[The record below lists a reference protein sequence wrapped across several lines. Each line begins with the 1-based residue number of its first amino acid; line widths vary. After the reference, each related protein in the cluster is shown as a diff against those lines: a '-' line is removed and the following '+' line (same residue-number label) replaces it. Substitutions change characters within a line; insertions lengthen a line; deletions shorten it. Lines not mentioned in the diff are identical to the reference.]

1 MGIFSSGRGKG
12 GKDTT
17 IVVTGVA
24 EMVARLK
31 EIKPSLVRDF
41 RKELRE
47 TAKGAASRIQ
57 SNIGTTPPISGMD
70 GANHRTDWGGAVAS
84 VSISLAGSR
93 RRDVTPLLKIKVDAP
108 KTAIGY
114 IIAENAGKGGPAG
127 STPQGANLIA
137 VLTDRLGTIKGKGK
151 GAQRQIAWR
160 YFWAERRELNKAAA
174 DIIARY
180 EKIATGELNA

>member
-1 MGIFSSGRGKG
+1 MAE
-12 GKDTT
+12 TE

-31 EIKPSLVRDF
+31 ELDPKQVTKL
-41 RKELRE
+41 RKELRKS
-47 TAKGAASRIQ
+47 TDNAASRIRA
-57 SNIGTTPPISGMD
+57 GVGVTPPMSGMG
-70 GANHRTDWGGAVAS
+70 GADHRTDWGGAITKVN
-84 VSISLAGSR
+84 ISFTGNK
-93 RRDVTPLLKIKVDAP
+93 RRDVTPLLKIRVDAP
-108 KTAIGY
+108 PTSVGY
-114 IIAENAGKGGPAG
+114 LIAENAGKRGPGGSQPR
-127 STPQGANLIA
+127 GAQLIA

-160 YFWAERRELNKAAA
+160 YFWAERRQLNKAAA